1 MLNYY
6 NLGKQTAVMAVSI
19 LKGEKKPADMPIEYL
34 TSYELKINEDTAK
47 ALNIQIPADLK

>member
-1 MLNYY
+1 
-6 NLGKQTAVMAVSI
+6 MAVSI